1 MDLRHNFFL
10 AYGRKIRFN
19 AMCPKCFSLER
30 HRVLYLYMKQ
40 RTNNFKQNVKILHI
54 APEKCFSE
62 VFKRKK
68 SIEYISAD
76 LNPHMRKVMI
86 KMDIQDIKLPDNT
99 FDVILCSHV
108 LEHVPDDRKAMQE
121 LYRVLKPD
129 GWAIIQVP
137 IDKRLKKTFEDDS
150 INTEKLRKKYYG
162 QEDHLRLYGMD
173 YIKRLQEAGFKM
185 KIENAKKVIKEYN
198 SSKYILPET
207 YDIYLCTK
215 S

>member
-1 MDLRHNFFL
+1 
-10 AYGRKIRFN
+10 
-19 AMCPKCFSLER
+19 
-30 HRVLYLYMKQ
+30 
-40 RTNNFKQNVKILHI
+40 
-54 APEKCFSE
+54 
-62 VFKRKK
+62 
-68 SIEYISAD
+68 
-76 LNPHMRKVMI
+76 MI

-162 QEDHLRLYGMD
+162 QEDHLRLYMD
-173 YIKRLQEAGFKM
+173 YIKRLQEAGFKV